1 MELLPIVIILGCL
14 FSPVLLLI
22 IAAIGFYFFKFYRSA
37 EAEKKR
43 LSTRIETLS
52 TTAQNATREL
62 WLKEIPGYQYNSEL
76 EVETKFVYPMVRHL
90 GYTSNEFK
98 MRVSVSVRV
107 GRQDVNG
114 IADSVLYRDKTPV
127 LVIEAKEAKQDLNR
141 EVQDQARSYCFALN
155 VPAYMLVNGREI
167 KLYKRG
173 VDSDLLIFQAT
184 ASELAERWSK
194 LKELIG
200 SNEAVG

>member
-1 MELLPIVIILGCL
+1 MELLTIVLILGCL
-14 FSPVLLLI
+14 SSPILLLI
-22 IAAIGFYFFKFYRSA
+22 LAAIGYYFFRFYKNT

-62 WLKEIPGYQYNSEL
+62 WFKEIQGYQYNSEL

-90 GYTSNEFK
+90 GYGSNEFK
-98 MRVSVSVRV
+98 MRVSVVVRV

-114 IADSVLYRDKTPV
+114 IADSVLYRDGAPV
-127 LVIEAKEAKQDLNR
+127 LVIEAKEARQDLNR

-155 VPAYMLVNGREI
+155 VPTYMLVNGREI

-184 ASELAERWSK
+184 TSELAERWSK

-200 SNEAVG
+200 SGDTIG